1 MHSTP
6 EPTALAPLRRNPS
19 RTETARNSGAH
30 GLRARSLTPNPALGE
45 SQPAL
50 RTMNL

>member
-1 MHSTP
+1 MHPIP
-6 EPTALAPLRRNPS
+6 EPTAPAPLRRNPS

-30 GLRARSLTPNPALGE
+30 GLRARSLTPIPALGE